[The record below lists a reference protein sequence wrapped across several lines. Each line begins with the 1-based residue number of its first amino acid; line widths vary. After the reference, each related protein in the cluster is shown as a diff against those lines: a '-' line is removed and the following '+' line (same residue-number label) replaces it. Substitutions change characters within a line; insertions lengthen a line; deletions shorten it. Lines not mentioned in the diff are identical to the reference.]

1 MATKFAHHETE
12 FTYLENDFE
21 PLDQN
26 TFDQEEIARPQTT
39 YLKDV
44 WRSFKKRKTAVFGLI
59 TLCIMILMVIIGPWI
74 NEFNFYSNN
83 YEAINQAPNSVHWFG
98 TDELGRDLWTRVW
111 VGGRISLLI
120 AVVAT
125 IIPYII
131 GMTIGGISGY
141 IGGKVD
147 MVIMRIVDILMGI
160 PSMIYNILL
169 MIVLGSGNIT
179 TLIIAFTLTGWLGS
193 ARSTRGLVLQL
204 KERDFVMASRTLGA
218 SPFRVIFRHLLPN
231 TMGIA
236 VVGMASSIPGIIFA
250 EAFLSFIGLGIAP
263 PNPSWGQLIKA
274 ASTVFKTYPYQFAI
288 PCLCISVTMLSCYL
302 MGDGLR
308 DALDPRLRT

>member
-1 MATKFAHHETE
+1 MDSNFE
-12 FTYLENDFE
+12 YLKNDFE
-21 PLDQN
+21 PLPRDA
-26 TFDQEEIARPQTT
+26 FAREEIARPQTT
-39 YLKDV
+39 YMKDV

-59 TLCIMILMVIIGPWI
+59 VVCVMIAMVLVGPYM
-74 NEFNFYSNN
+74 NEFNYYTND
-83 YEAINQAPNSVHWFG
+83 YDAINQSPDGVHWFG

-131 GMTIGGISGY
+131 GMTVGGISGY

-147 MVIMRIVDILMGI
+147 MIIMRVIDIMMGI

-169 MIVLGSGNIT
+169 MIVLGSGNIS
-179 TLIIAFTLTGWLGS
+179 TLVIAFTLTGWMGS
-193 ARSTRGLVLQL
+193 ARTTRGLVLQL
-204 KERDFVMASRTLGA
+204 KERDFVMASQTLGA
-218 SPFRVIFRHLLPN
+218 SPLRIIFRHLLPN

-274 ASTVFKTYPYQFAI
+274 ASTVFKTYPYQFLI
-288 PCLCISVTMLSCYL
+288 PCACISVTMLCFYL

-308 DALDPRLRT
+308 DALDPRLRS

>member
-1 MATKFAHHETE
+1 MDSKFE
-12 FTYLENDFE
+12 YLANDFDAMG
-21 PLDQN
+21 PDA
-26 TFDQEEIARPQTT
+26 FAQEEIARPQTT

-44 WRSFKKRKTAVFGLI
+44 WRSFCKRKTAVFGLVVV
-59 TLCIMILMVIIGPWI
+59 CFMILMVLFGPMM
-74 NEFNFYSNN
+74 NEFNYYTND
-83 YEAINQAPNSVHWFG
+83 YDHINQSPDAVHWFG

-111 VGGRISLLI
+111 VGGRVSLLI

-125 IIPYII
+125 IIPYMI
-131 GMTIGGISGY
+131 GMTVGGISGY

-169 MIVLGSGNIT
+169 MIVLGSGNIS
-179 TLIIAFTLTGWLGS
+179 TLIIAFTITGWLGS
-193 ARSTRGLVLQL
+193 ARTTRGLVLQL
-204 KERDFVMASRTLGA
+204 KERDFVMASQTLGA
-218 SPFRVIFRHLLPN
+218 SPLRIIFKHLLPN

-274 ASTVFKTYPYQFAI
+274 ASTVFKTYPYQFLI
-288 PCLCISVTMLSCYL
+288 PCACISITMLCCYL

-308 DALDPRLRT
+308 DALDPRLRS